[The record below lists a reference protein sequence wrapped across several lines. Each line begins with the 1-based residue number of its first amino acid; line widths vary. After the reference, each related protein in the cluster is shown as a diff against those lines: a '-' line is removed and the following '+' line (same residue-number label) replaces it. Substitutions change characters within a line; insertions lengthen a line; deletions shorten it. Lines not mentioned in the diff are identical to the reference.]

1 MAQGP
6 DARPQWGGHQ
16 RRRMARTPKWA
27 VLVGA
32 LLVVIVLSLI
42 VYLVLLARKH
52 SANKVSEPVAVQ
64 QPSNDTGT
72 TLLPP
77 MGAGSQ
83 APIPGNSVLPPPVA
97 PQPVTGGPL
106 PPAQQAEEETP
117 TEPGKV
123 YEPRTV
129 TRSPELYYIM
139 ISSTPTLSVA
149 RKSAEFLASKG
160 VDVSIEIVASPNGKT
175 RWYKL
180 ISVKGF
186 PTMVDAEPF
195 RKEIVKIGHD
205 YPDFKKYHKVWDDAF
220 PTHVVSLAK

>member
-1 MAQGP
+1 
-6 DARPQWGGHQ
+6 
-16 RRRMARTPKWA
+16 
-27 VLVGA
+27 
-32 LLVVIVLSLI
+32 
-42 VYLVLLARKH
+42 
-52 SANKVSEPVAVQ
+52 
-64 QPSNDTGT
+64 
-72 TLLPP
+72 
-77 MGAGSQ
+77 
-83 APIPGNSVLPPPVA
+83 
-97 PQPVTGGPL
+97 
-106 PPAQQAEEETP
+106 
-117 TEPGKV
+117 
-123 YEPRTV
+123 V

-180 ISVKGF
+180 SSVKGF